1 MDSNTSAPRTR
12 WVGWIA
18 FGAIFM
24 FINGLFG
31 FIVGLV
37 ALFKDDFFVL
47 TEDRLVTF
55 DVTTW
60 GWINIVFSVLLM
72 VLAAALLAG
81 KSWALIIS
89 AVLVGLHMVAQFA
102 FLNVTPVWS
111 AVSIAVDAAVIW
123 AIIVH
128 GREVAT

>member
-1 MDSNTSAPRTR
+1 MDTHTSPPRTR
-12 WVGWIA
+12 WAGWIV
-18 FGAIFM
+18 FGAVFM

-37 ALFKDDFFVL
+37 ALFKDDFFVV
-47 TEDRLVTF
+47 DDGRLVTF
-55 DVTTW
+55 DITAW
-60 GWINIVFSVLLM
+60 GWIHIIFSVLLM
-72 VLAAALLAG
+72 VLAAALIAG

-89 AVLVGLHMVAQFA
+89 VVLIGLHMVAQFT
-102 FLNVTPVWS
+102 FLSVSPVWS
-111 AVSIAVDAAVIW
+111 TVSIAVDAAIIW